1 MSDQTVMHVVREEI
15 DRVPTRYGNLDAVV
29 KHGMRRRRTRRI
41 VGASGAV
48 LLATMAFGLVSLIQP
63 SPVPVGAGGTLDL
76 ELLPGFSVP
85 VIDSPVSSHGA
96 LVYEARPAPYGDLDV
111 DQLGTEIVITQ
122 ANPEAFVVP
131 ISDNPRNALQADRV
145 IYLGDLGGAQLALH
159 AFNDRLCVYLGNG
172 TEVAGG
178 GSCVTDEGLAG
189 GVYVDPP
196 VGEWLAWTRLPE
208 SVAVVVGETT
218 DGTSYWQR
226 VVGRTV
232 IFILPDGTRVI
243 PTSLSALDAD
253 GNEVAT
259 TRGMIL
265 DLNDI
270 GFPDCPPAPA
280 AEAPPTDSAVP
291 TTIGGE
297 GNSC

>member
-1 MSDQTVMHVVREEI
+1 MSDQTVMRVVRDEI
-15 DRVPTRYGNLDAVV
+15 DRVPIRHGNLDAVV
-29 KHGMRRRRTRRI
+29 KRGLRRRRTRRI
-41 VGASGAV
+41 VGASGVV
-48 LLATMAFGLVSLIQP
+48 LVATMAFGLVSLIQTP
-63 SPVPVGAGGTLDL
+63 PVPVGTGGNLDL
-76 ELLPGFSVP
+76 ELVPGFLVR
-85 VIDSPVSSHGA
+85 VIDSPISSHGA
-96 LVYEARPAPYGDLDV
+96 LVYEARPAPIGGLDV

-122 ANPEAFVVP
+122 ANPGEFVVP

-145 IYLGDLGGAQLALH
+145 IYLGDLAGAQLALH
-159 AFNDRLCVYLGNG
+159 AFNDSLCVFLGNG
-172 TEVAGG
+172 TDVTGG

-189 GVYVDPP
+189 GEYVDPP

-226 VVGRTV
+226 VTGRTV
-232 IFILPDGTRVI
+232 VFILPDGTTVD

-265 DLNDI
+265 DLSEI
-270 GFPDCPPAPA
+270 GFPPCPAAPA
-280 AEAPPTDSAVP
+280 EEAPLIDSPVR

-297 GNSC
+297 GTIC